1 MQFMLEEYKD
11 VKVGKTLIK
20 QAGQIEIKKTDDD
33 KYRVKVYGMEDIAD
47 LVFKT
52 SEETAYF
59 VMTWEIPKKKTKFDD
74 EIKEFAET
82 IKECEYENREIVRE
96 ENAKN
101 KHIPL
106 IKRFKKWLAKKLEK
120 VLKTLTKE

>member
-52 SEETAYF
+52 PEETAYF

-101 KHIPL
+101 KHISL